1 MDGEAKAIRRV
12 ITSPDLLTAYTNPM
26 GRRYNL
32 DRPGREVVRQAAR
45 TMLEHAPIGL
55 ILSMPDDDN
64 ENWRTLIDTAATEYA
79 DEINPN
85 MLGLIAQAEGNNQ
98 TKTILGERLGKDA
111 LSGTDENQ
119 TPTASPEPAERTDST
134 CDCSDGSRPTST
146 ISSDHPTR
154 RNTCGQAAWTRR

>member
-1 MDGEAKAIRRV
+1 
-12 ITSPDLLTAYTNPM
+12 
-26 GRRYNL
+26 
-32 DRPGREVVRQAAR
+32 
-45 TMLEHAPIGL
+45 MLEHAPIGL

-98 TKTILGERLGKDA
+98 TKPSSANDSGKTRC
-111 LSGTDENQ
+111 LE
-119 TPTASPEPAERTDST
+119 PTRTRRRRHPPEPAERTNST